1 MELDRILEEERRQQ
15 SLQVF
20 ANQAENNYD
29 KYMHNLDGVNNKNKS
44 RGMAGVFGMGDTG
57 GNGVGP
63 DLGGRNSYFPEI
75 Q

>member
-29 KYMHNLDGVNNKNKS
+29 KYMANLDGVNNKNKS
-44 RGMAGVFGMGDTG
+44 KGMAGVFGMGDTG
-57 GNGVGP
+57 GNG
-63 DLGGRNSYFPEI
+63 GRNSYFPEI